1 MQRMVVPKE
10 VEEKSVMEEMSQIED
25 EKLSV
30 SDNN

>member
-1 MQRMVVPKE
+1 

-30 SDNN
+30 SDNNWDKP